1 MTILLAYPAPPTPL
15 SPADVIEALE
25 AARGIIK
32 TGWTKHTAFDA
43 VTVHKPG
50 GGVRGVPTYSLVAAI
65 TRASRTD
72 RIRSA
77 ALMAARM
84 ALPSRFVG
92 RTLEDFNDDRATY
105 EGDVLWLLAG
115 AKQLVGKAVTG

>member
-1 MTILLAYPAPPTPL
+1 MTILLAYPAPPRPL
-15 SPADVIEALE
+15 SPADVIDTLE
-25 AARGIIK
+25 AARGIVK
-32 TGWTKHTAFDA
+32 TGWMKHAA
-43 VTVHKPG
+43 QGVTPRGRPG
-50 GGVRGVPTYSLVAAI
+50 EPHGMPCYSLVAAI

-72 RIRSA
+72 RIRQA
-77 ALMAARM
+77 ALKAARM

-92 RTLEDFNDDRATY
+92 RTLEDFNDDKDTH